1 MEYFCARLLGVKTSF
16 YHWEEKPADEL
27 TIHNL
32 TLEQLQTAGKVRSYV
47 DAFQTQAKRELKS
60 LLSKN
65 RSFQQCLRSLSKD
78 KSVVIT
84 RPDKGRGIVIL
95 NSSEYLS
102 KMNNLLADTST
113 FIKID
118 TDPTL
123 FKEDQL
129 TRILLHLRE

>member
-1 MEYFCARLLGVKTSF
+1 MEYFYARLLGVKTSL

-32 TLEQLQTAGKVRSYV
+32 TSEQLQTAGRSYV
-47 DAFQTQAKRELKS
+47 GAFQTQAKRELKP

-78 KSVVIT
+78 KSIVIT
-84 RPDKGRGIVIL
+84 RPDKGRGIIIL

-113 FIKID
+113 FIKLD

-129 TRILLHLRE
+129 TR